1 MNHYP
6 TGAIRALQRIATSV
20 DGVVVALAMTTLGF
34 ALDWRY
40 GTSVHTWFLIGF
52 AWVLVWLAA
61 IDRITRLLP
70 DVLTLPLLW
79 LGLMAQLHPATRTVG
94 AELAIGGAVLG
105 YLPLRALEFAW
116 FNLRGVEALGFGD
129 LKLLAAIGAWLGPQT
144 AMLVLVGGTLAGSA
158 WHLLRPV
165 VGRTRLAQSFPL
177 GPWLV
182 GAALALMLAG
192 PQWMGW
198 TGAA

>member
-1 MNHYP
+1 MSGHHYP
-6 TGAIRALQRIATSV
+6 AGVLRALRRIVTSV
-20 DGVVVALAMTTLGF
+20 DGAVVALAMTSLGF

-40 GTSVHTWFLIGF
+40 GSSMQTWVLVGF

-79 LGLMAQLHPATRTVG
+79 LGLVAQLHPATRTVG

-105 YLPLRALEFAW
+105 YLPLRALELAW

-129 LKLLAAIGAWLGPQT
+129 LKLLAAVGAWLGPQA
-144 AMLVLVGGTLAGSA
+144 AMLVLVAGTLAGSS

-165 VGRTRLAQSFPL
+165 VGRVRLAQSFPL

-182 GAALALMLAG
+182 GAALAIMLAG
-192 PQWMGW
+192 PGWMGW
-198 TGAA
+198 GG

>member
-1 MNHYP
+1 MTRYP
-6 TGAIRALQRIATSV
+6 AGVFRALQRIVASV

-40 GTSVHTWFLIGF
+40 GTSAQTWALIGF
-52 AWVLVWLAA
+52 SWVLVWLAA

-79 LGLMAQLHPATRTVG
+79 LGLIAQLHPATRTVG

-105 YLPLRALEFAW
+105 YLPLRALELAW

-129 LKLLAAIGAWLGPQT
+129 LKLLAAIGAWLGPQA
-144 AMLVLVGGTLAGSA
+144 AMLVLVGGALAGST
-158 WHLLRPV
+158 WHLITPASVRA
-165 VGRTRLAQSFPL
+165 RLGQSFPL

-192 PQWMGW
+192 PAWMGW
-198 TGAA
+198 TGAD

>member
-1 MNHYP
+1 MRYP
-6 TGAIRALQRIATSV
+6 AGTIKALRRIVTSV
-20 DGVVVALAMTTLGF
+20 DGVVVALAMATLGM

-40 GTSVHTWFLIGF
+40 GTSLRTAGLTGF

-70 DVLTLPLLW
+70 DVLTMPLLW
-79 LGLMAQLHPATRTVG
+79 LGLVAQLHPATRTVG

-105 YLPLRALEFAW
+105 YLPLRALELAW

-129 LKLLAAIGAWLGPQT
+129 LKLLAAIGAWLGPQA
-144 AMLVLVGGTLAGSA
+144 AMLVLVGGALGGSA
-158 WHLLRPV
+158 WHLFMPATVRV
-165 VGRTRLAQSFPL
+165 RLAQSFPL

-182 GAALALMLAG
+182 GATLALMLAG
-192 PQWMGW
+192 PEWMGW
-198 TGAA
+198 GP

>member
-1 MNHYP
+1 MRYP
-6 TGAIRALQRIATSV
+6 TGTVRALRRIVTSV
-20 DGVVVALAMTTLGF
+20 DGLVVALAMATFGM
-34 ALDWRY
+34 ALNWRY
-40 GTSVHTWFLIGF
+40 GTTGQAVAVIGL
-52 AWVLVWLAA
+52 AWVLIWLAA

-79 LGLMAQLHPATRTVG
+79 LGLLAQLHPATRTVG

-105 YLPLRALEFAW
+105 YLPLRVLELAW

-129 LKLLAAIGAWLGPQT
+129 LKLLAAIGAWLGPQS
-144 AMLVLVGGTLAGSA
+144 AMLVLVAGTLAGSS

-165 VGRTRLAQSFPL
+165 VGRARLGQSFPL

-182 GAALALMLAG
+182 GAALALLLAG
-192 PQWMGW
+192 PEWMGW
-198 TGAA
+198 GG